1 MSLQAISI
9 PAKTGKPPAGLFVA
23 LHGWGANAQ
32 DLASLAFALNLPAYQ
47 MLFPN
52 APFPYPYSPGGR
64 AWYNFPETYAFESDA
79 AFAARPDLVE
89 SRRLLTEWL
98 RSLPDLT
105 GVPLERTVLAGFSQG
120 GAMTLDV
127 GLGLP
132 LAALLVLSG
141 YLHAPVQ
148 IGNAAPPPV
157 LMVHG
162 RQDQVVPMRE
172 AERSRDQ
179 LLALNISVS
188 FHELAAGHEIS
199 PEVLKIVQNFTE
211 ELRLQ
216 PDGAT

>member
-1 MSLQAISI
+1 MPLHAISI

-32 DLASLAFALNLPAYQ
+32 DLASLAFMLDLPAYQ
-47 MLFPN
+47 MLLPD
-52 APFPYPYSPGGR
+52 APFPYPHSAGGR

-79 AFAARPDLVE
+79 AFAAQPDLAE
-89 SRRLLTEWL
+89 SRRLLTAWL

-148 IGNAAPPPV
+148 IGSTAPPPV

-162 RQDQVVPMRE
+162 RQDQVVPLRE

-179 LLALNISVS
+179 LLALSIPVT
-188 FHELAAGHEIS
+188 FYELSTGHEIS
-199 PEVLKIVQNFTE
+199 PEVLEIVQNFTE
-211 ELRLQ
+211 EIRLQ